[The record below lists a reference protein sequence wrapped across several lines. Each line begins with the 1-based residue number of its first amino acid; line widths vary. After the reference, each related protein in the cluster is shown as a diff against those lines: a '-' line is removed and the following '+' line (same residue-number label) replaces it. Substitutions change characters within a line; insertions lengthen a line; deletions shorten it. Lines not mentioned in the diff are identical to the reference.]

1 MQLSS
6 IITLTI
12 AAMLSGPTL
21 ACKCT
26 TNGSE
31 DSARTESCCG
41 SLSGTDSAGDCA
53 AGSISESLS
62 DFRSCCGGLS
72 DCDFPKKRED
82 EGETLIVPTTTPAA

>member
-6 IITLTI
+6 IITFTI
-12 AAMLSGPTL
+12 ATMLSGTAF

-31 DSARTESCCG
+31 DTARTESCCG
-41 SLSGTDSAGDCA
+41 SLSGTYSDGDCA
-53 AGSISESLS
+53 ANSISESLS

-72 DCDFPKKRED
+72 DCDFPKKREG
-82 EGETLIVPTTTPAA
+82 EAETLVVPTTAGA

>member
-12 AAMLSGPTL
+12 AAILSGPTL

-41 SLSGTDSAGDCA
+41 SLSGTYSDGDCA